1 MSSLH
6 FTNKKTEAQ
15 RGEPEIEILVHM
27 IYCRV
32 FSNKGE
38 KGNRLGKGK
47 EASRD
52 VVSVESASI
61 WPQGSSLGTWI
72 ILQSWSH
79 SERIAFCTLVLVS
92 HVCGKPYHP
101 QPKGV
106 IISRKK
112 ILIGKQLWA
121 ISSQHLEPPGFG
133 STGLVKKIWVGHCSK
148 HQQASYPRILL
159 VDVRAKIFVQVYH
172 TGHQL
177 SAPIT
182 H

>member
-61 WPQGSSLGTWI
+61 
-72 ILQSWSH
+72 
-79 SERIAFCTLVLVS
+79 
-92 HVCGKPYHP
+92 
-101 QPKGV
+101 
-106 IISRKK
+106 
-112 ILIGKQLWA
+112 
-121 ISSQHLEPPGFG
+121 
-133 STGLVKKIWVGHCSK
+133 
-148 HQQASYPRILL
+148 
-159 VDVRAKIFVQVYH
+159 
-172 TGHQL
+172 
-177 SAPIT
+177 
-182 H
+182 